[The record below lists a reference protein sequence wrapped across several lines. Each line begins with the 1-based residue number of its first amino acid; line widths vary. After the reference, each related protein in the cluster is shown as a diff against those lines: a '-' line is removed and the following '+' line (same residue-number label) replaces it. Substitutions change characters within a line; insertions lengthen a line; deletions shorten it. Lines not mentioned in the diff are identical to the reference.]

1 MRSTGGWQLT
11 NGNYTKENANMK
23 VAKTGAFLATA
34 VGLMFMANVALAQDN
49 GAPGGGSAPT
59 TESAKVKCLGANSC
73 KGQSSCKSAQND
85 CKGQNACKGKGF
97 VQTSSSQECTQK
109 GGTPAAS

>member
-1 MRSTGGWQLT
+1 
-11 NGNYTKENANMK
+11 MK

-49 GAPGGGSAPT
+49 GAAAGSGAPT

-109 GGTPAAS
+109 GGMPATS